1 MTKIINMFLSF
12 LKVLLLLIC
21 FVLCFFIIFSMY
33 QRLDKNYIEAIF
45 NFIPFALLFILFSI
59 NFIFKQK
66 SVNSCLFY
74 NVTCCFVFIVIL
86 FAVFRTFFDP
96 NMVVML
102 RLGYNIN
109 FNYFADF
116 IAPMRAM
123 LYILCAANVL
133 LMIIGL
139 FDRKKVVAENK
150 IVVEKEEIKKVEEKV
165 EKKVVSKKTTRPSTK
180 KKAETKEA

>member
-1 MTKIINMFLSF
+1 MTKIINIFLSF

-33 QRLDKNYIEAIF
+33 QRLEKDYVDAIF
-45 NFIPFALLFILFSI
+45 NFIPFVLLFILFSI

-66 SVNSCLFY
+66 TVNSCLFY

-86 FAVFRTFFDP
+86 FAAYRTFFDP
-96 NMVVML
+96 NMVVMI

-139 FDRKKVVAENK
+139 FDKKKVVTESK
-150 IVVEKEEIKKVEEKV
+150 IVVEKEEVKEVEEKV
-165 EKKVVSKKTTRPSTK
+165 EKKDTPKKTVKTRK
-180 KKAETKEA
+180 KVETKEA